1 MVVSGV
7 VVDLGEVPEVLCHPG
22 DINQALLNLVVN
34 AAHAVAERNGDGPE
48 RGVLTVRTTVVADR
62 VQIELSDTGTGVP
75 DEIAGRLF
83 DPFFTTKTVG
93 HGTGQGL
100 AIAYALI
107 TERHG
112 GSLTFDSQIGIGT
125 TFTIRLPIADT
136 GPAGDLD
143 PARAAGA
150 A

>member
-1 MVVSGV
+1 
-7 VVDLGEVPEVLCHPG
+7 
-22 DINQALLNLVVN
+22 
-34 AAHAVAERNGDGPE
+34 
-48 RGVLTVRTTVVADR
+48 
-62 VQIELSDTGTGVP
+62 VP

-83 DPFFTTKTVG
+83 DPFFTTKCVG
-93 HGTGQGL
+93 KGTGQGL

-136 GPAGDLD
+136 GPVGDLD
-143 PARAAGA
+143 PARAAAGA